1 MRSLI
6 TPNCEGTTIFDH
18 EGNIYTNEAAMCQ
31 NWGISQ
37 PAYVSRRKRGWS
49 VQDALSIPVMKT
61 DDMHKIIEIVEQ
73 YEPEDVM
80 LAINEYKE
88 RHGSLRRRNRY
99 RKHSTGPC
107 KNPVRDHM
115 GHTCEL
121 LGN

>member
-1 MRSLI
+1 M
-6 TPNCEGTTIFDH
+6 
-18 EGNIYTNEAAMCQ
+18 
-31 NWGISQ
+31 
-37 PAYVSRRKRGWS
+37 
-49 VQDALSIPVMKT
+49 QDALSIPVMKT
-61 DDMHKIIEIVEQ
+61 DDMHKITEIVEQ

-88 RHGSLRRRNRY
+88 RHGSLRRRNCDRQ
-99 RKHSTGPC
+99 HSTGPC